1 MTEARYCSLV
11 QGHSH
16 LSGELRKRLKPSRRS
31 VDLVRYSEIRQARM
45 AGVEQVLDSKSNT
58 LLVIADY

>member
-1 MTEARYCSLV
+1 MTKARYCSLV

-16 LSGELRKRLKPSRRS
+16 LAGELRKRLKPSRRS
-31 VDLVRYSEIRQARM
+31 VNLVRYSDIRQARM
-45 AGVEQVLDSKSNT
+45 AGVEQVLDSKSNP